1 MTKEEKTE
9 RTTPVEPPES
19 VRFTAR
25 AVDRTGKK
33 FHNLLVVEL
42 AGRNKWR
49 QLLWRCRCDCGNE
62 VVKVSGDLGRT
73 RSCGCKHSSQD
84 QKTGTNSPF
93 WKGVGEISGYRLGK
107 IKDTAKRRGLAYEI
121 EDEHLWNLFL
131 QQNRRCALSGLPLA
145 FGKKGAECG
154 NASLDRIDSRKGYI
168 KDNIQWI
175 HKDVNVM
182 KMDFDQNYFLDLCE
196 AINYNRNRQGVVDE

>member
-25 AVDRTGKK
+25 ARDRTGKK

-84 QKTGTNSPF
+84 QKTGANSPF
-93 WKGVGEISGYRLGK
+93 WKGVGEISGYRISQ
-107 IKDTAKRRGLAYEI
+107 IKENAKRRGHPYEL
-121 EDEHLWNLFL
+121 EDDYLWSLFL
-131 QQNRRCALSGLPLA
+131 EQGRKCALSGLELA
-145 FGKKGAECG
+145 FGMKGAEMG
-154 NASLDRIDSRKGYI
+154 TASLDRINSSKGYLVG
-168 KDNIQWI
+168 NVQWV
-175 HKDVNVM
+175 HKDVNLM
-182 KMDFDQNYFLDLCE
+182 KMDLDQNYFLDLCE